1 MMTVA
6 VLQSSVVE
14 LQVVFERTIQ
24 YILQKHLKM
33 LSCVVTMKL
42 LLTGKKEGLK
52 AKFSQ
57 AYRHFTAKE
66 DWSKVMYSN
75 ESTFKCIKASRAK
88 VRRPKG
94 ASRYDIGYTVKTVE
108 LPDNVMVWGCFPAM

>member
-1 MMTVA
+1 VAKARNSSGLPTPPCKKGSGRLRKMDKTRGPFLRGTVSDKEPMMTVA

-42 LLTGKKEGLK
+42 LLTEKKK
-52 AKFSQ
+52 A
-57 AYRHFTAKE
+57 
-66 DWSKVMYSN
+66 
-75 ESTFKCIKASRAK
+75 
-88 VRRPKG
+88 
-94 ASRYDIGYTVKTVE
+94 
-108 LPDNVMVWGCFPAM
+108 